1 MLCAELCAADAAC
14 PSAQGCM
21 SCILGVMCGQS
32 SGNLRRQA
40 WPLPQ
45 GTCNQLHTVQAQE
58 LEPAQR
64 DQLLQQ
70 PAGTSTP
77 EYAAAEAAFRQRFVT
92 HASTAQCLDTAERG
106 RSEAVREALAGG
118 SLFKAS
124 ISLVSHSGTWWHPV
138 HDAAAPP
145 GRRIILQ

>member
-1 MLCAELCAADAAC
+1 MLIGGLLCVPELCAATVAC
-14 PSAQGCM
+14 M
-21 SCILGVMCGQS
+21 
-32 SGNLRRQA
+32 
-40 WPLPQ
+40 WF
-45 GTCNQLHTVQAQE
+45 HTVQAEE

-77 EYAAAEAAFRQRFVT
+77 EYAAAEAAFRQRFLT
-92 HASTAQCLDTAERG
+92 RASAAQCIDTAERG

-124 ISLVSHSGTWWHPV
+124 ISLSSHSLTYPV
-138 HDAAAPP
+138 
-145 GRRIILQ
+145 